1 MSSWFLT
8 SLFIKRILLL
18 VRKSSRGI
26 KLYSNL
32 RGGWARLLTRSRLY
46 RQRERRSRCRSRPW
60 AQLGRAITSAS
71 DSNSSRIRGIV
82 VVVAEGDGQ
91 ELIAGTDDKNG
102 EQDDCCIKTIV
113 FVDGHL
119 GSFSRRMR
127 RGINYS
133 EMIGSLQTVY

>member
-26 KLYSNL
+26 KVYSNL

-46 RQRERRSRCRSRPW
+46 RQRERQSRPW

-82 VVVAEGDGQ
+82 VVVAEGVGQ

-102 EQDDCCIKTIV
+102 EQDEKKMHGQVSHHDNHVFKLAKKIQPCQLYSLIIV
-113 FVDGHL
+113 AI
-119 GSFSRRMR
+119 FS
-127 RGINYS
+127 N
-133 EMIGSLQTVY
+133 